1 MGSNFMAIV
10 NVRSVRGTVAAFTR
24 LRRVPGAL
32 TGPGNLDR

>member
-10 NVRSVRGTVAAFTR
+10 NTGSAEGSVAAYSR

-32 TGPGNLDR
+32 TGPGIFGR

>member
-10 NVRSVRGTVAAFTR
+10 NTGSVRGSVAAFSR

-32 TGPGNLDR
+32 TGPGISDR